1 MAGRNRDRRKIEQ
14 ALELLQSFLQITKTE
29 YEMYFMG
36 IQRKPPKDKHR
47 QLKRMFREMTEMGI
61 QNTAQRFKL
70 KVVRAR
76 YNSLSLLW
84 NRTCKQIEEGTYTK
98 HRIMADKRDKARAD
112 GKTEDKVQEAR
123 RVKDEIRALIRGDDV
138 SEEDSTATTRM
149 APAQEES
156 PSPAAGPAQPAPRR
170 PAPAR
175 RGGHQV
181 GSREL
186 VDEFAS
192 VRKELG
198 LDGRVNAR
206 ALEAR
211 LRKHEEIVKAR
222 TGCREVRFR
231 VVAEDGKPRLKAIPV
246 K

>member
-1 MAGRNRDRRKIEQ
+1 M
-14 ALELLQSFLQITKTE
+14 LQSFLQITKTE

-36 IQRKPPKDKHR
+36 IQTKPPAGKHR
-47 QLKRMFREMTEMGI
+47 ELKRMFRELTEMGI

-84 NRTCKQIEEGTYTK
+84 QRTCKQIEDGTYTK
-98 HRIMADKRDKARAD
+98 HRVMADKREKARAD
-112 GKTEDKVQEAR
+112 RATGDKVQEAR
-123 RVKDEIRALIRGDDV
+123 RLKEEIRALIRGDV
-138 SEEDSTATTRM
+138 PPEDTTATQRTEPATPEASPAE
-149 APAQEES
+149 APA
-156 PSPAAGPAQPAPRR
+156 R
-170 PAPAR
+170 PAMRQQPAR
-175 RGGHQV
+175 RGGHTV

-186 VDEFAS
+186 VDEFS
-192 VRKELG
+192 NVRRQLG
-198 LDGRVNAR
+198 LEGQVNAR